1 MRRYTRR
8 AVLAAPAGLALPA
21 WQRESRPEGPPQK
34 RLLAQARTAEDVGR
48 ALVAREQWTPY
59 PRSADRA
66 AWEGLAAGTRTALV
80 RAGEARLGQSW
91 PSLPASVFL
100 DFQRN
105 GNRTR
110 WEDLHFG
117 RRNRLRGAV
126 LAECVENKGR
136 FLDEI
141 LDGLWLLS
149 EESFWGVPAHIG
161 MQKAGG
167 GLPDA
172 GEPIVDLFAAETGN
186 AIAWTDYLLGPQ
198 LERLSKLLRP
208 RLRAEVERRLL
219 EPLLTRSDFGWMG
232 LDPARPTY
240 VNNWNP
246 WIVSNWLTVNLLM
259 EPDGRRRAAA
269 ALKAMKTV
277 DRFLDS
283 YHDDGGCDEGPGY
296 WSRAGA
302 SLFDCL
308 ELLHSASAGRL
319 DFYGV
324 PLVREIGR
332 YVYRAH
338 IAGDWYTNFAD
349 APARVRPDG
358 NLVWRYGRRI
368 GDAQMA
374 AHGAW
379 AASRR
384 TGELDGLEAMGR
396 KLDALFHQAEL
407 SAASSGAKPPLVRD
421 VMLGGTQVFAAR
433 MKEGSTE
440 GFYVAAQGGHNA
452 ESHNHNDV
460 GNFIVFHDGEPVL
473 IDVGVETYTA
483 KTFSAKRYEIWTMQS
498 AWHNCPTINGAQQAA
513 GRKFEAHGFKNTT
526 DDSGARLEMNIER
539 AYPAEAGVRSWRR
552 EIALDRVKGR
562 VVLTD
567 RYALSKRE
575 SIELSL
581 ITTRAAR
588 VSGAGEVTLDGGYV
602 IRFDKAWRAAID
614 EHSSED
620 ARLKPNWGP
629 LVRRIRLAVSN
640 PPAEGSCSVVIER
653 A

>member
-1 MRRYTRR
+1 MMAT
-8 AVLAAPAGLALPA
+8 PAGLALPA
-21 WQRESRPEGPPQK
+21 LQREGRPDGPPEK
-34 RLLAQARTAEDVGR
+34 HLLARSRTVEEVGR
-48 ALVAREQWTPY
+48 ALLAREQWTPY
-59 PRSADRA
+59 PRCSDRA
-66 AWEGLAAGTRTALV
+66 AWEGLAGEARAALV
-80 RAGEARLGQSW
+80 KAAEARLGQDW

-110 WEDLHFG
+110 WENLHFG

-141 LDGLWLLS
+141 LDGLWLIC
-149 EESFWGVPAHIG
+149 EESFWGVSAHIG
-161 MQKAGG
+161 VQKAGG
-167 GLPDA
+167 GLPDVS
-172 GEPIVDLFAAETGN
+172 EPIVDLFAAETGN

-232 LDPARPTY
+232 LDPARPRY

-259 EPDGRRRAAA
+259 ETDGQRRAAA

-308 ELLHSASAGRL
+308 ELLHSASAGKL
-319 DFYGV
+319 DFYHL
-324 PLVREIGR
+324 PLVCEIGR

-349 APARVRPDG
+349 ASARVRPDG

-368 GDAQMA
+368 GDEKMA

-379 AASRR
+379 VASGRK
-384 TGELDGLEAMGR
+384 GEADGLEAMGR
-396 KLDALFHQAEL
+396 KLDALFHRTEL
-407 SAASSGAKPPLVRD
+407 SAAAAGAKPPLVRD
-421 VMLGGTQVFAAR
+421 VLLAGTQVFAAR
-433 MKEGSTE
+433 IREGSTE

-483 KTFSAKRYEIWTMQS
+483 KTFSSKRYEIWTMQS
-498 AWHNCPTINGAQQAA
+498 AWHNCPTINGVQQAA
-513 GRKFEAHGFKNTT
+513 GRDFEARGFKGTAG
-526 DDSGARLEMNIER
+526 DSQARLEMNIER
-539 AYPAEAGVRSWRR
+539 AYPAEAGVKSWRR
-552 EIALDRVKGR
+552 EIVLDRVKGR
-562 VVLTD
+562 VTLAD
-567 RYALSKRE
+567 RYALSRRD
-575 SIELSL
+575 SVELSL
-581 ITTRAAR
+581 ITARAAR
-588 VSGAGEVTLDGGYV
+588 VSGAGEVTLDGGFV
-602 IRFDKAWRAAID
+602 LRFDKGWQASID

-620 ARLKPNWGP
+620 ARLRPIWGP
-629 LVRRIRLAVSN
+629 LVRRIRLALSN
-640 PPAEGSCSVVIER
+640 PPAEGSCSVVIEK
-653 A
+653 AQ